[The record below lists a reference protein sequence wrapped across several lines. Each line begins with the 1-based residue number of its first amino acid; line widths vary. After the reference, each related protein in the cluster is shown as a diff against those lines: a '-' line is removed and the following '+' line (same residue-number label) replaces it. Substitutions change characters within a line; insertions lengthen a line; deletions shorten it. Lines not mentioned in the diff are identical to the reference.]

1 LSCNL
6 ELTKTAQWVVGVAKA
21 GNEEGVPMIGGS
33 QIIAPSGEIVALCV
47 TEEDELITARCDL
60 DQCAPSKSTVSNFG
74 LHREPQA
81 YHLITATKGVISPE
95 EVVAI
100 DQTYLQEQS

>member
-1 LSCNL
+1 
-6 ELTKTAQWVVGVAKA
+6 
-21 GNEEGVPMIGGS
+21 MIGGS

-74 LHREPQA
+74 LHREPPS
-81 YHLITATKGVISPE
+81 LSPDHRHE
-95 EVVAI
+95 GS
-100 DQTYLQEQS
+100 DQSGGSRRH